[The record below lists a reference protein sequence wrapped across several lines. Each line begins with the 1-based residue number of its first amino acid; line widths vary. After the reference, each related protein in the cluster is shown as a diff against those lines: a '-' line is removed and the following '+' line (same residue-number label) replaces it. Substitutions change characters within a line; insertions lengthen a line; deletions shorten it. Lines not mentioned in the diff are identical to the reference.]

1 MSGHSDV
8 TDVTEDDASRYRLP
22 RTATPSRYDLLV
34 ETDLETSAFH
44 GSVAIGV
51 TVHEPTRE
59 LVLNAADLDV
69 GPGSVETQ
77 DGRILTP
84 AAIDVDGDTERVS
97 VSLDTELE
105 PGAHVLHL
113 DFAGKL
119 NERLLGYY
127 RSAYRD
133 DDGTEHVVATT
144 HFEPTDARR
153 AFPCWDEPDLKA
165 PFAITLVVDED
176 LVALANGPEIG
187 REPAEDGR
195 VRVRFAETMPMSTY
209 LVAYCVGRLEITE
222 PVDVDGVPLRI
233 AHVPGK
239 GYLTAFA
246 LDSGA
251 FSLRFFADYYG
262 IPYAD
267 AKVDFIA
274 LPDFA
279 QGAMENLGLITYR
292 ENLVL
297 VDPERATQYEL
308 DGIADV
314 IAHELAHMWFGDLV
328 TMRWWNGLWL
338 NEAFA
343 TFMAL
348 LAVDAYRP
356 DWDVWGGFRRT
367 CSYAFDVDALNS
379 TRSIEYP
386 VRSPDDAQGMFDTLT
401 YTKGAAVLRMLEQY
415 IGPDVFRDG
424 IRRYLRE
431 HAHGNTETQD
441 LWDALGTASGVPVGR
456 VMDGWIWQGGYP
468 TISIEP
474 SNGKLRLT
482 QERFRLEGGD
492 DGTRWDVPL
501 VVRASNPGAPR
512 ERVLV
517 PPDGTALAVEPDTL
531 LVANAGE
538 ASFVR
543 LRYEGRLV
551 DTITESLWQL
561 DAIERYG
568 LVDDAWAAVIAGTQ
582 SVDGFLG
589 LLERFRDEDDLHVWQ
604 VILGSLSGLER
615 CVEARARDG
624 VSAFTRD
631 LTTGIA
637 ERLGPEPGPNEPD
650 LIRSLRGS
658 ILSSRA
664 VLGRDPDARDRARNL
679 EAAARA
685 GEDVDAALAAA
696 AVVAVAASGDSDDY
710 ERFLA
715 HRRVAA
721 TPQEQLRYL
730 YALSDFR
737 VAELVE
743 RTVRMAF
750 TDEVRPQNGPSLLA
764 RAIANREVGAL
775 AWRLVKQR
783 WDEVN
788 QRFAPTTIIYLAEA
802 VRLLTAPEL
811 ERDVQAFFAEH
822 PIKQSRK
829 MLEQILERQ
838 RIAVAMRARVAP
850 QLESRFS

>member
-1 MSGHSDV
+1 MSGPRDV
-8 TDVTEDDASRYRLP
+8 REDGASRDRLP
-22 RTATPSRYDLLV
+22 RTATPSRYELLV
-34 ETDLETSAFH
+34 DTDLDTSAFL
-44 GSVAIGV
+44 GSVAI
-51 TVHEPTRE
+51 TVQIHEPVRA
-59 LVLNAADLDV
+59 LILNAADLDV
-69 GPGSVETQ
+69 GPGSIETP
-77 DGRILTP
+77 DGRTLSSTV
-84 AAIDVDGDTERVS
+84 IDIDADAERVT
-97 VSLDTELE
+97 VSFDAELR
-105 PGAHVLHL
+105 PGEHVLHL

-127 RSAYRD
+127 RSTYRD
-133 DDGTEHVVATT
+133 GGTEHVVATT

-165 PFAITLVVDED
+165 TFAITLVVDEG
-176 LVALANGPEIG
+176 LASLANGPEIG
-187 REPAEDGR
+187 RERTDKGR
-195 VRVRFAETMPMSTY
+195 VRVNFGETMPMSTY
-209 LVAYCVGRLEITE
+209 LVAYCVGRLELTE

-239 GYLTAFA
+239 GHLTSFGLEA
-246 LDSGA
+246 GA

-262 IPYAD
+262 IPYPD

-297 VDPERATQYEL
+297 VDPDKATQSEL

-348 LAVDAYRP
+348 LAIDSYRP

-379 TRSIEYP
+379 TRPIEFP
-386 VRSPDDAQGMFDTLT
+386 VHSPDDAQGMFDTLT

-415 IGPDVFRDG
+415 IGPEVFREG
-424 IRRYLRE
+424 IRRYLHE
-431 HAHGNTETQD
+431 HAHGNTETRD
-441 LWDALGTASGVPVGR
+441 LWDALEAASGVPVGR
-456 VMDGWIWQGGYP
+456 IMDGWIWQGGYP
-468 TISIEP
+468 MISIRP
-474 SNGKLRLT
+474 SNGELRLS

-501 VVRASNPGAPR
+501 VVRASTEGAPR

-517 PPDGTALAVEPDTL
+517 PSEGTSLAVQPDTL

-543 LRYEGRLV
+543 LRYQDGLV
-551 DTITESLWQL
+551 ETVTESLGL
-561 DAIERYG
+561 LEAIERYG
-568 LVDDAWAAVIAGTQ
+568 LVDDAWAGVVASAITVA
-582 SVDGFLG
+582 DFLS
-589 LLERFRDEDDLHVWQ
+589 LLERFRDEDDLYVWQ
-604 VILGSLSGLER
+604 AILGGLASLER
-615 CVEARARDG
+615 CVEAAARAG
-624 VSAFTRD
+624 IAAFVRD
-631 LTTGIA
+631 LTAGVA
-637 ERLGPEPGPNEPD
+637 KSLGSVPSSGESD
-650 LIRSLRGS
+650 LTRSLRGS
-658 ILSSRA
+658 LLSSRG
-664 VLGRDPDARDRARNL
+664 VLGRDAAAQERAREL

-685 GEDVDAALAAA
+685 GENVDAALAAA
-696 AVVAVAASGDSDDY
+696 SVVTVAATGDVDDY
-710 ERFLA
+710 ERFVA
-715 HRRVAA
+715 HRKVAT

-737 VAELVE
+737 IPELLE

-764 RAIANREVGAL
+764 RAIANREAGAL
-775 AWRLVKQR
+775 AWRLVKER

-788 QRFAPTTIIYLAEA
+788 ERFSPTTIIYLAEA
-802 VRLLTAPEL
+802 VRLLSTPEL
-811 ERDVQAFFAEH
+811 ERDAHAFFARH
-822 PIKQSRK
+822 PIPQSRK
-829 MLEQILERQ
+829 MLEQVLERQ

-850 QLESRFS
+850 KLEAQFAGV

>member
-1 MSGHSDV
+1 
-8 TDVTEDDASRYRLP
+8 
-22 RTATPSRYDLLV
+22 
-34 ETDLETSAFH
+34 
-44 GSVAIGV
+44 
-51 TVHEPTRE
+51 
-59 LVLNAADLDV
+59 
-69 GPGSVETQ
+69 
-77 DGRILTP
+77 
-84 AAIDVDGDTERVS
+84 
-97 VSLDTELE
+97 
-105 PGAHVLHL
+105 
-113 DFAGKL
+113 
-119 NERLLGYY
+119 
-127 RSAYRD
+127 
-133 DDGTEHVVATT
+133 
-144 HFEPTDARR
+144 
-153 AFPCWDEPDLKA
+153 
-165 PFAITLVVDED
+165 
-176 LVALANGPEIG
+176 
-187 REPAEDGR
+187 
-195 VRVRFAETMPMSTY
+195 
-209 LVAYCVGRLEITE
+209 
-222 PVDVDGVPLRI
+222 
-233 AHVPGK
+233 
-239 GYLTAFA
+239 
-246 LDSGA
+246 
-251 FSLRFFADYYG
+251 
-262 IPYAD
+262 
-267 AKVDFIA
+267 
-274 LPDFA
+274 
-279 QGAMENLGLITYR
+279 
-292 ENLVL
+292 
-297 VDPERATQYEL
+297 
-308 DGIADV
+308 
-314 IAHELAHMWFGDLV
+314 
-328 TMRWWNGLWL
+328 
-338 NEAFA
+338 
-343 TFMAL
+343 
-348 LAVDAYRP
+348 
-356 DWDVWGGFRRT
+356 
-367 CSYAFDVDALNS
+367 
-379 TRSIEYP
+379 
-386 VRSPDDAQGMFDTLT
+386 
-401 YTKGAAVLRMLEQY
+401 
-415 IGPDVFRDG
+415 
-424 IRRYLRE
+424 
-431 HAHGNTETQD
+431 
-441 LWDALGTASGVPVGR
+441 
-456 VMDGWIWQGGYP
+456 
-468 TISIEP
+468 
-474 SNGKLRLT
+474 
-482 QERFRLEGGD
+482 
-492 DGTRWDVPL
+492 
-501 VVRASNPGAPR
+501 
-512 ERVLV
+512 
-517 PPDGTALAVEPDTL
+517 
-531 LVANAGE
+531 
-538 ASFVR
+538 
-543 LRYEGRLV
+543 
-551 DTITESLWQL
+551 
-561 DAIERYG
+561 
-568 LVDDAWAAVIAGTQ
+568 
-582 SVDGFLG
+582 

-850 QLESRFS
+850 QLESRFA